1 MAGTGVEPVQPA
13 RERLR
18 VAVNRAVNLFVALD
32 ATAEQLNGWAEIVEE
47 FADRIEADPPGS
59 VLWGIGAR
67 GIFGV
72 SGMRTRLPMEAV
84 PNSSRERVTGRVTF
98 GREQ

>member
-1 MAGTGVEPVQPA
+1 
-13 RERLR
+13 
-18 VAVNRAVNLFVALD
+18 VNRAVNLFVALD